1 MSNAT
6 TNDLGGNFFEEFRR
20 MMEHIANQIEANKA
34 NIIAVST
41 KANVA
46 AMNIGTLTD
55 RVGNIEDD
63 VKTIKE
69 TDRITRSQRRKIK
82 ETLLSRVGQLLNLK
96 YEGGVLADESIPVSK
111 KYRRS
116 FISKAY
122 WDAKRKGV
130 MEDPLEDTPKKNFQD
145 CVDYLEAWTPEVR
158 GGTAGYIKYL
168 DKLKETSKN
177 AKPRKKSR

>member
-6 TNDLGGNFFEEFRR
+6 TNDLGGNFFEEFKR

-41 KANVA
+41 KTNVA
-46 AMNIGTLTD
+46 TMNIGTLTD
-55 RVGNIEDD
+55 RVENVEND

-82 ETLLSRVGQLLNLK
+82 DTLKSRVGQLLKLK
-96 YEGGVLADESIPVSK
+96 YDGGVLADESIPVSR
-111 KYRRS
+111 KYSRG

-122 WDAKRKGV
+122 CDAKRKGV
-130 MEDPLEDTPKKNFQD
+130 MEDPVEDTPKKNFQD
-145 CVDYLEAWTPEVR
+145 CIDYLEAWTPEVR
-158 GGTAGYIKYL
+158 GGTAGYMKYL
-168 DKLKETSKN
+168 DKLKEAGKK
-177 AKPRKKSR
+177 AKPRKKSH